1 MGDYILLTVLTL
13 LALGAGALARHGWL
27 AKDQGYFFMG
37 AVLLAGLVV
46 AVFRVTAK
54 ILRRWRKMSN

>member
-1 MGDYILLTVLTL
+1 MGDYILLTAVTL
-13 LALGAGALARHGWL
+13 LSLGAGALTRHGWL
-27 AKDQGYFFMG
+27 AKDQGYFFLG

-54 ILRRWRKMSN
+54 IVSRWRKMSN